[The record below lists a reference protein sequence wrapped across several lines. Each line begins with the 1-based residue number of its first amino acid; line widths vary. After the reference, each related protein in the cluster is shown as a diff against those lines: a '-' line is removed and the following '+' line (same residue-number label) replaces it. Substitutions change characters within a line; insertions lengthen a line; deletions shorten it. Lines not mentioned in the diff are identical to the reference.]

1 MNKDKPPP
9 RGFES
14 LLPEALAPFIGICP
28 RLLPGEVEDDFYKLF
43 DIMTAEIDPTTRIEW
58 FAVADSVDLLWDIQR
73 YRVWKAEILSLGR
86 QDAFNTALARTQPHF
101 VPGAP
106 EPKVS
111 LAVHEAQQARK
122 DPALR
127 AALEARMAKVGYG
140 DDTLNAMAFLEVQAP
155 LAAIERFLSNA
166 RGQLNATLKE
176 IGVRREFADRAR
188 KAFDEQLKLTV
199 EVPKPK
205 QIGPN

>member
-9 RGFES
+9 KGFES
-14 LLPEALAPFIGICP
+14 RLPEVLAPFIGICP
-28 RLLPGEVEDDFYKLF
+28 RLLPGEVEDNFYKLF
-43 DIMTAEIDPTTRIEW
+43 DIMTAEMGPTISTEW
-58 FAVADSVDLLWDIQR
+58 FAVAHSVDLLWDIQR
-73 YRVWKAEILSLGR
+73 YCVWKAEILNLGR
-86 QDAFNTALARTQPHF
+86 EDAFVKALTRTQPYF

-106 EPKVS
+106 PPKVS
-111 LAVHEAQQARK
+111 MAMHDAQQSRK
-122 DPALR
+122 DPAIR
-127 AALEARMAKVGYG
+127 AALEARMAKLGYG
-140 DDTLNAMAFLEVQAP
+140 DDTLNAMAFLEVEVP

-166 RGQLNATLKE
+166 RRQLNAIMKE
-176 IGVRREFADRAR
+176 IGVRREFADRVR